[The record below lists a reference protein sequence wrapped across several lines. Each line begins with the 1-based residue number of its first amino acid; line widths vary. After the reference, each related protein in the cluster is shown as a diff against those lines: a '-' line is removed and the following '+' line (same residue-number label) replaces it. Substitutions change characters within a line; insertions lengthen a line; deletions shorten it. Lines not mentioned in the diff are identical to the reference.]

1 MNATE
6 FVVSAPPHIHSVYS
20 VRRLMLGL
28 FASLLPVLA
37 AAFWAFGLD
46 ALRVAGIALVSAAVW
61 ELLLQ
66 RVFGKPF
73 SLTDGSAFAY
83 GLLFAM
89 LLPATAP
96 WWLIAVGTL
105 LLLLLGKHLYGGLGC
120 NPFNGI
126 LIAYAALML
135 SYPGLMQDFPAPTAE
150 DIMTESPPLVELKD
164 KGPEDA
170 AEAFPLAELFF
181 GSHKVTGALGE
192 VSPLAVLVGG
202 IFLIATRTIP
212 WVVPAAFL
220 AGLTALAGLFRVLD
234 PETYASPVF
243 HLLAG
248 GAFLAAFMIAPDWP
262 TSPVTRPGRIV
273 YGLIGGALAFAIRA
287 WSQWPEGAY
296 FGVFLASLATPLL
309 DRLRPT
315 VFGARFTRRRPVR
328 HRPTGV

>member
-1 MNATE
+1 MNAPA
-6 FVVSAPPHIHSVYS
+6 FVVSAPPHVHSAYS
-20 VRRLMLGL
+20 VRRLMFAL
-28 FASLLPVLA
+28 FASLLPALA

-46 ALRVAGIALVSAAVW
+46 ALRVAGIAVVSAGAW
-61 ELLLQ
+61 DLLLQ
-66 RVFGKPF
+66 RVFGKPL
-73 SLTDGSAFAY
+73 SLTDGSAAAY

-105 LLLLLGKHLYGGLGC
+105 VLLLLGKHVYGGLGC

-150 DIMTESPPLVELKD
+150 DIMTESAPLVELKD

-181 GSHKVTGALGE
+181 GSRKVTGALGE
-192 VSPLAVLVGG
+192 ISPLAVLAGG
-202 IFLIATRTIP
+202 ILLIATRTIP
-212 WVVPAAFL
+212 WVIPAAFF
-220 AGLTALAGLFRVLD
+220 AGLAALAGLFRFLD
-234 PETYASPVF
+234 PETYASPLF

-248 GAFLAAFMIAPDWP
+248 GAFLGAFMIAPDWP
-262 TSPVTRPGRIV
+262 TSPVTRTGMLC
-273 YGLIGGALAFAIRA
+273 YGLLAGALTFAIRA
-287 WSQWPEGAY
+287 WSQWPEGTY

-328 HRPTGV
+328 HRPAGV

>member
-1 MNATE
+1 MNAPE

-20 VRRLMLGL
+20 VRRLMIGL
-28 FASLLPVLA
+28 FVSLLPVLA

-66 RVFGKPF
+66 RIFGKP
-73 SLTDGSAFAY
+73 LTLADGSALAY

-89 LLPATAP
+89 VLPPTSP
-96 WWLIAVGTL
+96 WWLVAVGTL
-105 LLLLLGKHLYGGLGC
+105 VLLLLGKHLYGGLGC

-135 SYPGLMQDFPAPTAE
+135 SYPGLMQDYPPPTAE

-170 AEAFPLAELFF
+170 AAAFPIAELFY
-181 GSHKVTGALGE
+181 GSRKVTGAIGE
-192 VSPLAVLVGG
+192 ISPLAVLVGG

-212 WVVPAAFL
+212 WTIPAAFL
-220 AGLTALAGLFRVLD
+220 AGLATLAGLFWFLD
-234 PETYASPVF
+234 PETYASPLF
-243 HLLAG
+243 HLLTG

-262 TSPVTRPGRIV
+262 TSPVTRAGRIA
-273 YGLIGGALAFAIRA
+273 YGLLGGLLAFAIRA

-309 DRLRPT
+309 DRLRPA

-328 HRPTGV
+328 HRPAGV